1 MTDIEA
7 CAVNSSLC
15 HKKSLNEQPKE
26 VGEKNKL
33 CKLEICSGTKYGERY
48 LIVH

>member
-15 HKKSLNEQPKE
+15 HKKSSNEQPKE
-26 VGEKNKL
+26 VGEKKQIMLVGN
-33 CKLEICSGTKYGERY
+33 I
-48 LIVH
+48 